1 MRTIR
6 ISEAVWAAIA
16 ERGKFGET
24 ADTVLRREF
33 DLPSGNDAGRT
44 QIPSGRRG
52 RGNLRY
58 AEKRMSP
65 RVEAGQ
71 LSVGFEQGPANHWDL
86 SHPSKTEDTKR
97 VLNEAAAFA
106 RKQGATPGQVNAI
119 RKALTEAGYH
129 LIRR

>member
-1 MRTIR
+1 MRTSR
-6 ISEAVWAAIA
+6 ISDAVWAAIA
-16 ERGKFGET
+16 ERRKFGET
-24 ADTVLRREF
+24 ADTVLRRAF
-33 DLPSGNDAGRT
+33 DLPSESDAGRA

-71 LSVGFEQGPANHWDL
+71 LSVAFEQSPANHWDL
-86 SHPSKTEDTKR
+86 SHPSKTEDAKR

-106 RKQGATPGQVNAI
+106 REHGATPGQVNAI